1 MMPHTPSEPSSAVA
15 STSETVR
22 AERPVSR
29 LLPSLTLPPGLLAA
43 LISPLFLGTIPILA
57 KLAYAAHVDVFT
69 VVALRTT
76 FAAVVLWV
84 SVLGFGRKYLQVS
97 SPALIGSLIAGSI
110 NGLGSILFYSSLL
123 LITASLGQLIN
134 ITYLIFVTVLL
145 RIGGQ
150 QVSWLTFGRVLL
162 AIAAILLLTVGG
174 LGPPNWLGVGMMALA
189 AFSYAVQLVM
199 GQRILFEIPPA
210 TMTLYAISAMALV
223 VDITWL
229 IVQPPLDKIQSSG
242 WEAVLLMGVVT
253 ALSRLTLFMGVKHL
267 GSIQT
272 ALFGVTEVLISI
284 FLAIILLG
292 EHLTPVQWIGALIIV
307 VSVLLVKYER
317 NVPRFVDIW
326 PLIYR
331 LMKGLRLGR

>member
-1 MMPHTPSEPSSAVA
+1 
-15 STSETVR
+15 
-22 AERPVSR
+22 
-29 LLPSLTLPPGLLAA
+29 LPAITLPPGLLAA
-43 LISPLFLGTIPILA
+43 LISPIFLGTIPVLA
-57 KLAYAAHVDVFT
+57 KLAYAANVDVFT

-76 FAAVVLWV
+76 FAAIVLWV

-97 SPALIGSLIAGSI
+97 APALVGSLVAGAI
-110 NGLGSILFYSSLL
+110 NGFGSILFYGSLV
-123 LITASLGQLIN
+123 IIGASLGQLIN
-134 ITYLIFVTVLL
+134 ITYLVFVTVLL
-145 RIGGQ
+145 RLGGQ
-150 QVSWLTFGRVLL
+150 QISWLTFGRVLL
-162 AIAAILLLTVGG
+162 AIAATILLTVGG

-210 TMTLYAISAMALV
+210 TMTLYAISAMAV
-223 VDITWL
+223 VVNSAWI
-229 IVQPPLDKIQSSG
+229 IVQPPLDNIQTRG

-272 ALFGVTEVLISI
+272 ALIGVTEVLVSI
-284 FLAIILLG
+284 LLAIALLG
-292 EHLTPVQWIGALIIV
+292 EHLTPLQWIGALIIV

-317 NVPRFVDIW
+317 NVPRFIDIW

-331 LMKGLRLGR
+331 LMKSLRLGR

>member
-1 MMPHTPSEPSSAVA
+1 MTPHTSPDPPSAVPPV
-15 STSETVR
+15 TETR
-22 AERPVSR
+22 GAKRPVRR
-29 LLPSLTLPPGLLAA
+29 LPAVTLPPGLLAA

-84 SVLGFGRKYLQVS
+84 AVLGFGRKYLQVS
-97 SPALIGSLIAGSI
+97 TPALLGSVVAGAI
-110 NGLGSILFYSSLL
+110 NGFGSILFYGSLL
-123 LITASLGQLIN
+123 IISASLGQLIN

-145 RIGGQ
+145 RLGGQ
-150 QVSWLTFGRVLL
+150 QVSWLTLGRVLL
-162 AIAAILLLTVGG
+162 AIAAILLLTIGG
-174 LGPPNWLGVGMMALA
+174 LGPPDWIGVGMMALA

-199 GQRILFEIPPA
+199 SQRILYEIPPA
-210 TMTLYAISAMALV
+210 TMTLYAISAMAVV
-223 VDITWL
+223 VDATWVL
-229 IVQPPLDKIQSSG
+229 VQPPLDNIQPGG
-242 WEAVLLMGVVT
+242 WEAALLMGVVT

-284 FLAIILLG
+284 GLAILLLG
-292 EHLTPVQWIGALIIV
+292 EHLTPLQWIGALTIV
-307 VSVLLVKYER
+307 ASVLLVKYER
-317 NVPRFVDIW
+317 NVPRFLDLW

-331 LMKGLRLGR
+331 LMKSLRLGR

>member
-1 MMPHTPSEPSSAVA
+1 MRRLPAV
-15 STSETVR
+15 
-22 AERPVSR
+22 
-29 LLPSLTLPPGLLAA
+29 TLPPGLLAA

-84 SVLGFGRKYLQVS
+84 AVLGFGRKYLQVS
-97 SPALIGSLIAGSI
+97 TPALLGSVVAGAI
-110 NGLGSILFYSSLL
+110 NGFGSILFYGSLL
-123 LITASLGQLIN
+123 IISASLGQLIN

-145 RIGGQ
+145 RLGGQ
-150 QVSWLTFGRVLL
+150 QVSWLTLGRVLL
-162 AIAAILLLTVGG
+162 AIAAILLLTIGG
-174 LGPPNWLGVGMMALA
+174 LGPPDWIGVGMMALA

-199 GQRILFEIPPA
+199 SQRILYEIPPA
-210 TMTLYAISAMALV
+210 TMTLYAISAMAVV
-223 VDITWL
+223 VDATWVL
-229 IVQPPLDKIQSSG
+229 VQPPLDNIQPGG
-242 WEAVLLMGVVT
+242 WEAALLMGVVT

-284 FLAIILLG
+284 GLAILLLG
-292 EHLTPVQWIGALIIV
+292 EHLTPLQWIGALTIV
-307 VSVLLVKYER
+307 ASVLLVKYER
-317 NVPRFVDIW
+317 NVPRFLDLW

-331 LMKGLRLGR
+331 LMKSLRLGR